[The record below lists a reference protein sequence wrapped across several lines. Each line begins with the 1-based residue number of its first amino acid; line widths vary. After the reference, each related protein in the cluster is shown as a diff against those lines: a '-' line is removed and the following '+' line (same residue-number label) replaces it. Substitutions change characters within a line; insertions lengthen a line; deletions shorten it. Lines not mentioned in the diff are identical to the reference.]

1 MGLTG
6 VENTGGSNLTVKVS
20 VNRFVLLRIER
31 TRKEVETST
40 QRLRNKTLKNL
51 GEIFAT
57 ASRVVN
63 GQIKQQRINRRMVPI
78 TLTQRR
84 RWLLVAGHTAQT
96 MKKIADNF
104 DEQEIK
110 LQLDKLEKLIKEATS
125 TETTRQDTRKSS

>member
-104 DEQEIK
+104 DEKETK